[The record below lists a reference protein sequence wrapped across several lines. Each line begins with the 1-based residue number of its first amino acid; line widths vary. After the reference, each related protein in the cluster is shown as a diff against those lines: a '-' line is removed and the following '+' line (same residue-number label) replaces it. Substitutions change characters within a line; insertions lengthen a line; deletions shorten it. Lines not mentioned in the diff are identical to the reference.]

1 MATLKDSTLYGKYSL
16 AVQSNEA
23 DFLWTKGILL
33 KFWKGESPSLYGNAI
48 YWHQTHPKIEGLGE
62 RIKESKALT
71 EDEKDFLSHQDFRLT
86 AFLTCDLPVPY
97 KAMITATGMKD
108 SDVFLMVEEYHPLP
122 KTYGIEEKIRA
133 KEDFWPDQEIRK
145 EEPRILSV
153 GSTHMVLQSGIFPE
167 SDRALEKALDSAKEE
182 EEAFEEVGLGR

>member
-1 MATLKDSTLYGKYSL
+1 MATIKDSTLYGKYYL

-33 KFWKGESPSLYGNAI
+33 KFWKGEPPSLYGNAI

-86 AFLTCDLPVPY
+86 AFLTCDLPTPY
-97 KAMITATGMKD
+97 KAKVTVHGADDKVD
-108 SDVFLMVEEYHPLP
+108 FQVEACQPLP
-122 KTYGIEEKIRA
+122 RTLGIDRRIRRR
-133 KEDFWPDQEIRK
+133 EDFWTDVPTAPIQTEDNMTRQIGVFHGSDLLK
-145 EEPRILSV
+145 EEARE
-153 GSTHMVLQSGIFPE
+153 VLE
-167 SDRALEKALDSAKEE
+167 LDTEE
-182 EEAFEEVGLGR
+182 EMEMDR